1 MKVKAIPDG
10 YHTVTPSMSV
20 KDAGKLI
27 DYMKRAFG
35 ATESMRMPGPG
46 GVIWHAEVK
55 IGDSDVMLSEAMN
68 EPPVQGSL
76 FLYVK
81 DVDAVYAKA
90 LEAGGT
96 SLMKP
101 ENMFWGDRFARVKD
115 PFGNLW
121 GMATHVEEVSPE
133 ELPKRAAAAMR
144 AQGANA

>member
-55 IGDSDVMLSEAMN
+55 IGDSVVMLSEAMN

-101 ENMFWGDRFARVKD
+101 ENMFWGDRFAKLVD
-115 PFGNLW
+115 PFGHHWAL
-121 GMATHVEEVSPE
+121 ATHKEDVPPDEMSR
-133 ELPKRAAAAMR
+133 RAKEAMK
-144 AQGANA
+144 QMANS

>member
-1 MKVKAIPDG
+1 
-10 YHTVTPSMSV
+10 
-20 KDAGKLI
+20 
-27 DYMKRAFG
+27 
-35 ATESMRMPGPG
+35 
-46 GVIWHAEVK
+46 VIWHAEVK
-55 IGDSDVMLSEAMN
+55 IGDSVVMLSEAMN

-96 SLMKP
+96 ALMKP